1 MKLDLT
7 IFELGKLL
15 KKIEDKYD
23 LNMLVKLALS
33 GGWATITGNANVL
46 KYPNDSNCGCNGK
59 DNIIDISVERDGN
72 EHGSVIKITGAKDK
86 KFDIDISSTRYKEL
100 RPNNLTVNKIKINEN
115 ESKLRIDENIIF
127 TIGASVND
135 IKELIEN

>member
-1 MKLDLT
+1 M
-7 IFELGKLL
+7 
-15 KKIEDKYD
+15 
-23 LNMLVKLALS
+23 N
-33 GGWATITGNANVL
+33 
-46 KYPNDSNCGCNGK
+46 
-59 DNIIDISVERDGN
+59 GN

-127 TIGASVND
+127 TIGASVDD

>member
-7 IFELGKLL
+7 IFELGKFL
-15 KKIEDKYD
+15 KKIEEKYD
-23 LNMLVKLALS
+23 LNILVKLALS
-33 GGWATITGNANVL
+33 GGWATITGNANIL
-46 KYPNDSNCGCNGK
+46 KYPSDSNCGCNGK
-59 DNIIDISVERDGN
+59 DNIIDISVESDDN
-72 EHGSVIKITGAKDK
+72 KQGSVIKIIGAKDK
-86 KFDIDISSTRYKEL
+86 KFNIDISSTRYKEL

-127 TIGASVND
+127 TIGASVED